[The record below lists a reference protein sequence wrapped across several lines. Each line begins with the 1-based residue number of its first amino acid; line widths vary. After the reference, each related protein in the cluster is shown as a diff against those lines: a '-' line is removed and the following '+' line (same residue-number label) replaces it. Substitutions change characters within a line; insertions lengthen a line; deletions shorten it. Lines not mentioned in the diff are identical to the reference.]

1 MRPVLRDFK
10 AGRRALPR
18 RVRQGGGRSPFQV
31 CGRLQW
37 NLPASRLSTT
47 HTPMNFSK
55 ALFLPA
61 LLLLA
66 PALAS
71 GQPAGR
77 ADPALPKSVTRVTS
91 VEGVTEYRLV
101 NGLKVLLIPDPSI
114 DTITVNVT
122 VLVGSRHEG
131 YGETGMAHL
140 LEHLLFRGTPRFPN
154 IKGDF
159 QQHGARF
166 NGTTSFDRTNYFE
179 TFPARLENLDFMLDI
194 EADRMVNSS
203 VAKKDLDAEMTVVR
217 NEFESGENNP
227 SSVLRERATASAYFW
242 HNYGNAI
249 IGTRSDIENVP
260 IDRLQGFYRHYYQPD
275 NAVLLI
281 SGKFDASAALR
292 LAQKHFGKIAKPAR
306 ALRRTYTVEPTQ
318 DGERTVTLRRA
329 GDVQI
334 VSVLYHVPPGAHAEY
349 AAVDVLVALLNHI
362 PSGRL
367 HKALVES
374 GVASSVFGTERQL
387 REAGFAYFGA
397 TIGQDAPNEP
407 ARDALLGVL
416 EGFARNPATGEEVER
431 ARTRLVNEIELT
443 LADSR
448 SLTAVLSECAGMGDW
463 RLFFLHRDRLKQV
476 TAADVQSLATRY
488 FKPSNR
494 TLATFIPTKEPDRAE
509 IPASPD
515 AAALLKDYRG
525 SGTVAQGETFDPTP
539 ANIEARVI
547 RKTLPGGMKLALLP
561 KKTRGGT
568 VVAHLSLQWG
578 DEDSKMNRSAACG
591 IAGSM
596 LLRGTQK
603 RTREQIRNELDR
615 LKASVGVGGEGGS
628 IDTVRESLPAAL
640 RLVAE
645 VLRQPSFPPGEF
657 EQLRRSSLTSIDAQR
672 SEPGALAG
680 IEIARHLNPYPP
692 QHWLYTATLDERS
705 TQLNAL
711 TLEDLRKCQADFYGA
726 SDSEFAVVGDFD
738 PDEVARLATE
748 LFGDW
753 KSPRPYAR
761 IALRYTAVPPIERT
775 INIPDKANAVYRA
788 GMLLRLRDDHP
799 DYPALILGNYLFGG
813 SSDSRLVRRIREKEG
828 LSYSVGSFLAA
839 DSVDERGS
847 FGVSGIY
854 APQNRARVEAAVG
867 EEIRKV
873 LAEGFGAAEVQAGK
887 KSLLQARQVARSSD
901 GNVANRL
908 ASYLELNRTFAWDIE
923 LERRIA
929 ALTPR
934 EVTEALRRWVDPA
947 RLSVVK
953 AGDFPAVAANP
964 GGPGRAN

>member
-1 MRPVLRDFK
+1 MNY
-10 AGRRALPR
+10 PR
-18 RVRQGGGRSPFQV
+18 TLF
-31 CGRLQW
+31 
-37 NLPASRLSTT
+37 LS
-47 HTPMNFSK
+47 
-55 ALFLPA
+55 ALF
-61 LLLLA
+61 LLA

-71 GQPAGR
+71 GFASGQAAKS
-77 ADPALPKSVTRVTS
+77 ADPAPKGATRVVS
-91 VEGVTEYRLV
+91 VEGVTEYRLA
-101 NGLKVLLIPDPSI
+101 NGLRLLLIPDPSI

-122 VLVGSRHEG
+122 YLVGSRNEG

-140 LEHLLFRGTPRFPN
+140 LEHLLFRGTRRFPN

-166 NGTTSFDRTNYFE
+166 NGSTSFDRTNYFE
-179 TFPARLENLDFMLDI
+179 TFPAKPENLDLMLDI
-194 EADRMVNSS
+194 EADRMMHSS

-227 SSVLRERATASAYFW
+227 SSVLRERAAASAYLW
-242 HNYGNAI
+242 HNYGKAI
-249 IGTRSDIENVP
+249 IGARSDIENVP
-260 IDRLQGFYRHYYQPD
+260 IDRLQEFYRHYYQPD

-281 SGKFDASAALR
+281 SGKIENPAALK
-292 LAQKHFGKIAKPAR
+292 LAQKHFGRIAKPSR
-306 ALRRTYTVEPTQ
+306 TLRRTYTVEPTQ
-318 DGERTVTLRRA
+318 DGERAVTLRRA
-329 GDVQI
+329 GDVQL

-349 AAVDVLVALLNHI
+349 AAVDVLVALLGHI

-374 GVASSVFGTERQL
+374 GLASSVFGTERQQ
-387 REAGFAYFGA
+387 REAGYAYFGA
-397 TIGQDAPNEP
+397 TIGQNAPIEP

-416 EGFARNPATGEEVER
+416 EGFARHPVTTEEVER

-448 SLTAVLSECAGMGDW
+448 SLTGVLSEYAGMGDW
-463 RLFFLHRDRLKQV
+463 RLFFLHRDRLKRV

-525 SGTVAQGETFDPTP
+525 SGSVAQGEVFDPTP

-568 VVAHLSLQWG
+568 VVAQLSLQWG
-578 DEDSKMNRSAACG
+578 DENSKMNRSAACG

-603 RTREQIRNELDR
+603 RTREQIRNEFDR

-657 EQLRRSSLTSIDAQR
+657 EQLRRSSLTGIDAQR
-672 SEPGALAG
+672 SDPGALAA

-692 QHWLYTATLDERS
+692 QHWLHVATLDERS
-705 TQLNAL
+705 AQMNAL
-711 TLEDLRKCQADFYGA
+711 TLDELRKCHDDFYGA
-726 SDSEFAVVGDFD
+726 SDSELAVVGDFD
-738 PDEVARLATE
+738 AGEVARLAAE

-761 IALRYTAVPPIERT
+761 IVQRYAEVPPFERT
-775 INIPDKANAVYRA
+775 INTPDKANAVFRA

-799 DYPALILGNYLFGG
+799 DFPALILGNYLLGG
-813 SSDSRLVRRIREKEG
+813 SSDSRLVRRVREKEG
-828 LSYSVGSFLAA
+828 LSYSVGSFLSA
-839 DSVDERGS
+839 DSFDERGS
-847 FGVSGIY
+847 FGVSAIY

-873 LAEGFGAAEVQAGK
+873 LDQGFGAAEVQAGK

-901 GNVANRL
+901 GNLAGRL
-908 ASYLELNRTFAWDIE
+908 VSYLVLNRTFAWDTE
-923 LERRIA
+923 MERRIA
-929 ALTPR
+929 ALAPQ
-934 EVTEALRRWVDPA
+934 EVTEALRRWLDPA
-947 RLSVVK
+947 KLSVVK
-953 AGDFPAVAANP
+953 AGDFSGN
-964 GGPGRAN
+964 R

>member
-194 EADRMVNSS
+194 EADRMVKSS

-397 TIGQDAPNEP
+397 TIGQDAPIEP

-448 SLTAVLSECAGMGDW
+448 SLTSVLSEYAGMGDW

-711 TLEDLRKCQADFYGA
+711 NLEDLRKCQADFYGA
-726 SDSEFAVVGDFD
+726 SDSELAVVGDFD

-953 AGDFPAVAANP
+953 AGDFGGAAAQA
-964 GGPGRAN
+964 GSR